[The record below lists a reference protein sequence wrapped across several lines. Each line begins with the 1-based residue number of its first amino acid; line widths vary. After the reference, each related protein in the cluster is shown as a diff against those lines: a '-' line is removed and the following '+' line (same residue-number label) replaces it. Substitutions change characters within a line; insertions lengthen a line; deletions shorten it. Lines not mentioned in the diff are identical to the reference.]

1 MYFQNNLNPLGGM
14 YNGNGVSQMGMQQQS
29 LPLQQ
34 QTIYQNGN
42 MAMPIMTQIPMQQQQ
57 QLPTYPIQQA
67 QYQVNPN
74 NTNQLLFPL
83 VSMPMM
89 QPYMDR

>member
-1 MYFQNNLNPLGGM
+1 
-14 YNGNGVSQMGMQQQS
+14 
-29 LPLQQ
+29 
-34 QTIYQNGN
+34 
-42 MAMPIMTQIPMQQQQ
+42 MPIMNQIPIQQQQ
-57 QLPTYPIQQA
+57 HLPNYGIQQA